1 MSVTHPRRNSLTAR
15 AQQCLLPVL
24 SDAVAVID
32 ATAGNG
38 RDTAFLAQASPDT
51 CRVFAF
57 DVQAEAIEQARLHCA
72 PWQQK
77 ITWIHGSHAH
87 IATAI
92 PASLHGCVQAI
103 MFNLGYLPGGTNK
116 ALCTQPDST
125 LTAIEQSMACLADT
139 GIISLLCYTGHEG
152 GMAEFEAIMQASIT
166 WQRAGWNITSHTPDT
181 NHPTPPRHILMRRC
195 CSTIA

>member
-1 MSVTHPRRNSLTAR
+1 MGAVEPRRNSLTAR

-24 SDAVAVID
+24 ADAVAVID

-38 RDTAFLAQASPDT
+38 RDTAFLAQATPDR

-57 DVQAEAIEQARLHCA
+57 DIQVEAMEQARLHCA

-77 ITWIHGSHAH
+77 ITWIHSSHAQ

-92 PASLHGCVQAI
+92 PAALHGRVQAI
-103 MFNLGYLPGGTNK
+103 MFNLGYLPGGASK

-125 LTAIEQSMACLADT
+125 LAAIEQSMACLANN
-139 GIISLLCYTGHEG
+139 GVISLLCYTGHKG
-152 GMAEFEAIMQASIT
+152 GMAEFESIMQASDS
-166 WQRAGWNITSHTPDT
+166 WRAAGWSVECYTPST
-181 NHPTPPRHILMRRC
+181 KHPAPPRHIVIRR
-195 CSTIA
+195 